1 MDSISPSIPPESI
14 LILVRLAEHV
24 SLHSDCEALLLSN
37 MIKEQNTWGGLDGE
51 SQGWSGTKEVHTLA
65 RTNVCD
71 CPINGYGAIEFVDC

>member
-24 SLHSDCEALLLSN
+24 SLQSDCEALLLSN

-51 SQGWSGTKEVHTLA
+51 SRGWSGTKEVHTLA